1 MNGISN
7 KVSLTEGNIQNIDDE
22 NVTVAVSTD
31 VPKELDK
38 VEKDDKQSFEEFKT
52 LYKDV
57 ITMKCK
63 QDFGDCEDQK
73 LWEDAAKELFLQS
86 KNYILDGEE
95 FKSKE
100 DLQEEPEKEKK
111 TENVIVT
118 PQVIK
123 ENNENEF
130 DDIKPGDEFVNEAGS
145 KIVMLEPTETDE
157 YNFKI
162 INTNTNEEGTGK
174 FSCTFMR
181 DLLKDN
187 HYKKVK
193 SSELSESINNEPKDK
208 LNATEFVS
216 LVDNLKKLD
225 LWDGKDETFKDAVEK
240 YYSIL
245 DTQSKLKNEGTILS
259 EEQLKEEDEIEQIQQ
274 RIKEINKQL
283 AYIRRRD
290 AVSLSIGSENEKFDL
305 YSERGKLNARLKKLK
320 NKKTESKDNEGSEY
334 DYMLLSR
341 LKSDCEY
348 FLKAGNRA
356 EKHLWAG
363 NVDDQIAKMKELW
376 NSLEEKPEWLSM
388 EDIENYEKEMK
399 QDTVEESKIEEI
411 KTTSENTET
420 YDAIDYFWQDEDI
433 KTIQELIGEAAN
445 VSIDEKDKAVLNIK
459 APQTKYINGGIING
473 SDVLID
479 AITEYVHK
487 QYPEL
492 EIKVIN
498 SGTTFILQDKVT
510 WKSKKDITEESKKIQ
525 ESQVIEESMPDD
537 WYSEMFN
544 KYVPKD
550 GEADTTGGEIL
561 RLFSSISHMFFQNG
575 DKIWRGNF
583 ANNSQ
588 VLDPKADKLHDL
600 LPQEG
605 KDLMEKMASS
615 TTSSAYEKRLNKLED
630 YIYNYLKNNN
640 NLFESKL
647 QETYDISY
655 HLAEY
660 DKVLRND
667 NDTYCVKVENRTTQT
682 ETKWLLVDKAYVEKM
697 KELENNYKQ
706 EESKL
711 NESKLSDEE
720 IQILRKRMTDTV
732 KQHQKFNNE
741 EDLEKYIDEFM
752 PMWIE
757 MQQNLGTHL
766 TEESIEEKTT
776 LEEGAKE
783 DLGIEPGSDE
793 EAKLNELQDRNF
805 KEEFNVMSKKD
816 KEKYKELI
824 PVNKAGLSSKQ
835 CKELAAKYNLDADML
850 YWVANIGD
858 KVEEGLN
865 EEKTTL
871 EEDKFFNLYQS
882 FNNLY
887 GINKM
892 NPNELIEFINDLKKM
907 NRISDKD
914 FNVMN
919 DYANKWQDLIN
930 KTGYESNIVN
940 ESKEV
945 KTEDQYEAERRKG
958 RPNLDKIA
966 KEVFEYDDYYIN
978 VVDNYKDEWDFV
990 KDNVAEVAAEYN
1002 LREQAAEA
1010 VMRKIY
1016 KMAKESSEKSS
1027 E

>member
-7 KVSLTEGNIQNIDDE
+7 KVSLTEGNIQNIDNE

-193 SSELSESINNEPKDK
+193 SIELSESINNEPKDK

-216 LVDNLKKLD
+216 LVDNLKKMD

-259 EEQLKEEDEIEQIQQ
+259 EEQLKEEADSPEF
-274 RIKEINKQL
+274 KYQL
-283 AYIRRRD
+283 LD
-290 AVSLSIGSENEKFDL
+290 
-305 YSERGKLNARLKKLK
+305 
-320 NKKTESKDNEGSEY
+320 
-334 DYMLLSR
+334 R

-348 FLKAGNRA
+348 FLKAGNRN

-399 QDTVEESKIEEI
+399 QDIVEE
-411 KTTSENTET
+411 
-420 YDAIDYFWQDEDI
+420 A
-433 KTIQELIGEAAN
+433 
-445 VSIDEKDKAVLNIK
+445 
-459 APQTKYINGGIING
+459 
-473 SDVLID
+473 
-479 AITEYVHK
+479 
-487 QYPEL
+487 
-492 EIKVIN
+492 
-498 SGTTFILQDKVT
+498 
-510 WKSKKDITEESKKIQ
+510 
-525 ESQVIEESMPDD
+525 
-537 WYSEMFN
+537 
-544 KYVPKD
+544 
-550 GEADTTGGEIL
+550 
-561 RLFSSISHMFFQNG
+561 
-575 DKIWRGNF
+575 
-583 ANNSQ
+583 
-588 VLDPKADKLHDL
+588 
-600 LPQEG
+600 
-605 KDLMEKMASS
+605 
-615 TTSSAYEKRLNKLED
+615 
-630 YIYNYLKNNN
+630 
-640 NLFESKL
+640 
-647 QETYDISY
+647 YDISY
-655 HLAEY
+655 HLAQY
-660 DKVLRND
+660 DKVLRGD
-667 NDTYCVKVENRTTQT
+667 NDTYCVKVENRTAQT

-697 KELENNYKQ
+697 KELEYNYKKEVDEDNKIEENYRVHWTYIDKKDNKHSTSKGHFLTIEEAQ
-706 EESKL
+706 AFVNELKKKPISQQGPVDEPEIKTESKSL
-711 NESKLSDEE
+711 EEKRKLSQAE
-720 IQILRKRMTDTV
+720 IDQLRKNM
-732 KQHQKFNNE
+732 KQVLKDHGKFKD
-741 EDLEKYIDEFM
+741 EDALERYIDEFM

-757 MQQNLGTHL
+757 MQQNLGTSL
-766 TEESIEEKTT
+766 TKESIEEKPT
-776 LEEGAKE
+776 LEDDWDDEGH
-783 DLGIEPGSDE
+783 D
-793 EAKLNELQDRNF
+793 N
-805 KEEFNVMSKKD
+805 
-816 KEKYKELI
+816 
-824 PVNKAGLSSKQ
+824 
-835 CKELAAKYNLDADML
+835 
-850 YWVANIGD
+850 
-858 KVEEGLN
+858 LN
-865 EEKTTL
+865 EERLGNKTFTDQDEAEYYRNKELYDNSGLARHRDAMEKAKKACKAKGIEVDETRGVYESKRLKENITNNGRTKGKTTL

-892 NPNELIEFINDLKKM
+892 NPSELIEFINDLKKM

-914 FNVMN
+914 FDVMN

-945 KTEDQYEAERRKG
+945 KTEDQYEAERRRGVPPIK
-958 RPNLDKIA
+958 RIAEQEVYDNEEWYKEHINDYLDIT
-966 KEVFEYDDYYIN
+966 
-978 VVDNYKDEWDFV
+978 DFV
-990 KDNVAEVAAEYN
+990 NKNIYEIASEYN
-1002 LREQAAEA
+1002 LRDTKAEEA
-1010 VMRKIY
+1010 CKEIY
-1016 KMAKESSEKSS
+1016 KLAISLITNK
-1027 E
+1027 

>member
-7 KVSLTEGNIQNIDDE
+7 KVSLVEGNIQNIDNE
-22 NVTVAVSTD
+22 NITVAVSTD

-38 VEKDDKQSFEEFKT
+38 VEKEDKQSFEEFKA

-57 ITMKCK
+57 ISMKCK

-100 DLQEEPEKEKK
+100 DLQEEPKKEKK

-130 DDIKPGDEFVNEAGS
+130 DNIKPGDEFINDSGS

-193 SSELSESINNEPKDK
+193 SSELNESINNEPKDE
-208 LNATEFVS
+208 LNAIEFVS
-216 LVDNLKKLD
+216 LIDNLKKMD
-225 LWDGKDETFKDAVEK
+225 LWDGRDETFKDAVEK

-259 EEQLKEEDEIEQIQQ
+259 EEQLREEADSPEF
-274 RIKEINKQL
+274 KYQL
-283 AYIRRRD
+283 LD
-290 AVSLSIGSENEKFDL
+290 
-305 YSERGKLNARLKKLK
+305 
-320 NKKTESKDNEGSEY
+320 
-334 DYMLLSR
+334 R

-348 FLKAGNRA
+348 FLKAGNRS

-399 QDTVEESKIEEI
+399 SNKVEE
-411 KTTSENTET
+411 
-420 YDAIDYFWQDEDI
+420 A
-433 KTIQELIGEAAN
+433 
-445 VSIDEKDKAVLNIK
+445 
-459 APQTKYINGGIING
+459 
-473 SDVLID
+473 
-479 AITEYVHK
+479 
-487 QYPEL
+487 
-492 EIKVIN
+492 
-498 SGTTFILQDKVT
+498 
-510 WKSKKDITEESKKIQ
+510 
-525 ESQVIEESMPDD
+525 
-537 WYSEMFN
+537 
-544 KYVPKD
+544 
-550 GEADTTGGEIL
+550 
-561 RLFSSISHMFFQNG
+561 
-575 DKIWRGNF
+575 
-583 ANNSQ
+583 
-588 VLDPKADKLHDL
+588 
-600 LPQEG
+600 
-605 KDLMEKMASS
+605 
-615 TTSSAYEKRLNKLED
+615 
-630 YIYNYLKNNN
+630 
-640 NLFESKL
+640 
-647 QETYDISY
+647 YDISY
-655 HLAEY
+655 HLTEY

-667 NDTYCVKVENRTTQT
+667 NDTYCVKIENRTTQT
-682 ETKWLLVDKAYVEKM
+682 ETKWLLVDKSYVEKM
-697 KELENNYKQ
+697 KELEYNYKQ

-720 IQILRKRMTDTV
+720 IQILRKRMTDIV
-732 KQHQKFNNE
+732 KQYQKFNSE

-776 LEEGAKE
+776 LEE
-783 DLGIEPGSDE
+783 DWDDE
-793 EAKLNELQDRNF
+793 GHDN
-805 KEEFNVMSKKD
+805 
-816 KEKYKELI
+816 
-824 PVNKAGLSSKQ
+824 
-835 CKELAAKYNLDADML
+835 
-850 YWVANIGD
+850 
-858 KVEEGLN
+858 LN
-865 EEKTTL
+865 EEKLGNKTFTDEDEAEYYRNKELYDNSGLARHRDAMEKAKKACKAKGIEVDETRGVYESKRLKENITNNGKTKGKTTL

-892 NPNELIEFINDLKKM
+892 NPSELIEFINDLKKM

-914 FNVMN
+914 FDVMN

-945 KTEDQYEAERRKG
+945 KTEDQYEAERRRGVPPIK
-958 RPNLDKIA
+958 RIAEQEVYDNEEWYKEHINDYLDIT
-966 KEVFEYDDYYIN
+966 
-978 VVDNYKDEWDFV
+978 DFV
-990 KDNVAEVAAEYN
+990 NKNIYEIASEYN
-1002 LREQAAEA
+1002 LRDTKAEEA
-1010 VMRKIY
+1010 CKEIY
-1016 KMAKESSEKSS
+1016 KLAISLITNK
-1027 E
+1027 

>member
-31 VPKELDK
+31 VPKELNK

-86 KNYILDGEE
+86 KNYILEGEE

-145 KIVMLEPTETDE
+145 KIVMLEPIETDE

-193 SSELSESINNEPKDK
+193 SSELSESINNEPKDE

-216 LVDNLKKLD
+216 LIDNLKKMD

-274 RIKEINKQL
+274 RIKAINKQL

-341 LKSDCEY
+341 LKSDCDY
-348 FLKAGNRA
+348 FLGNGNRY

-363 NVDDQIAKMKELW
+363 NVDDQIAKMKELY
-376 NSLEEKPEWLSM
+376 NKLPEKPEWLTM

-399 QDTVEESKIEEI
+399 QDTVEE
-411 KTTSENTET
+411 
-420 YDAIDYFWQDEDI
+420 A
-433 KTIQELIGEAAN
+433 
-445 VSIDEKDKAVLNIK
+445 
-459 APQTKYINGGIING
+459 
-473 SDVLID
+473 
-479 AITEYVHK
+479 
-487 QYPEL
+487 
-492 EIKVIN
+492 
-498 SGTTFILQDKVT
+498 
-510 WKSKKDITEESKKIQ
+510 
-525 ESQVIEESMPDD
+525 
-537 WYSEMFN
+537 
-544 KYVPKD
+544 
-550 GEADTTGGEIL
+550 
-561 RLFSSISHMFFQNG
+561 
-575 DKIWRGNF
+575 
-583 ANNSQ
+583 
-588 VLDPKADKLHDL
+588 
-600 LPQEG
+600 
-605 KDLMEKMASS
+605 
-615 TTSSAYEKRLNKLED
+615 
-630 YIYNYLKNNN
+630 
-640 NLFESKL
+640 
-647 QETYDISY
+647 YDISY

-667 NDTYCVKVENRTTQT
+667 NDTYCVKVENRTAQT
-682 ETKWLLVDKAYVEKM
+682 ETKWLLVDKAFVEKM

-720 IQILRKRMTDTV
+720 IQILRKRMTDIV
-732 KQHQKFNNE
+732 KQYQKFNSE

-824 PVNKAGLSSKQ
+824 PVNKTGLSSKQ

-1016 KMAKESSEKSS
+1016 KMAKVEYFKNKYSKDFKAWKEANPQTSDEEIVDILKAKQYNG
-1027 E
+1027 EL

>member
-31 VPKELDK
+31 VPKELNK

-100 DLQEEPEKEKK
+100 GLQEEPEKEKK

-130 DDIKPGDEFVNEAGS
+130 DDIKPGDEFVNEVGS

-193 SSELSESINNEPKDK
+193 SSELNESTTNEPKDE

-216 LVDNLKKLD
+216 LIDNLKKMD

-274 RIKEINKQL
+274 RIKAINKQL

-334 DYMLLSR
+334 DYMLLDR
-341 LKSDCEY
+341 LRQDCEY
-348 FLKAGNRA
+348 FLGNGNRA

-363 NVDDQIAKMKELW
+363 NVNDQIAKMKELY
-376 NSLEEKPEWLSM
+376 NKLPEKPEWLTM

-399 QDTVEESKIEEI
+399 QDTVEE
-411 KTTSENTET
+411 
-420 YDAIDYFWQDEDI
+420 A
-433 KTIQELIGEAAN
+433 
-445 VSIDEKDKAVLNIK
+445 
-459 APQTKYINGGIING
+459 
-473 SDVLID
+473 
-479 AITEYVHK
+479 
-487 QYPEL
+487 
-492 EIKVIN
+492 
-498 SGTTFILQDKVT
+498 
-510 WKSKKDITEESKKIQ
+510 
-525 ESQVIEESMPDD
+525 
-537 WYSEMFN
+537 
-544 KYVPKD
+544 
-550 GEADTTGGEIL
+550 
-561 RLFSSISHMFFQNG
+561 
-575 DKIWRGNF
+575 
-583 ANNSQ
+583 
-588 VLDPKADKLHDL
+588 
-600 LPQEG
+600 
-605 KDLMEKMASS
+605 
-615 TTSSAYEKRLNKLED
+615 
-630 YIYNYLKNNN
+630 
-640 NLFESKL
+640 
-647 QETYDISY
+647 YDISY

-667 NDTYCVKVENRTTQT
+667 NDTYCVKVENRTAQT

-697 KELENNYKQ
+697 KELEYNYKQ

-720 IQILRKRMTDTV
+720 IQILRKRMTDIV
-732 KQHQKFNNE
+732 KQYQKFNSE

-776 LEEGAKE
+776 LEEGAKK

-858 KVEEGLN
+858 KVEEDLN

-892 NPNELIEFINDLKKM
+892 NPSELIEFINDLKKM

-1016 KMAKESSEKSS
+1016 KMAKVEYFKNKYSKDFKAWKEANPQTSDEEIVDILKAKQYNG
-1027 E
+1027 EL

>member
-187 HYKKVK
+187 HYKKVE

-216 LVDNLKKLD
+216 LVDNLKKMD

-259 EEQLKEEDEIEQIQQ
+259 EEQLKEEADSPEF
-274 RIKEINKQL
+274 KYQL
-283 AYIRRRD
+283 LD
-290 AVSLSIGSENEKFDL
+290 
-305 YSERGKLNARLKKLK
+305 
-320 NKKTESKDNEGSEY
+320 
-334 DYMLLSR
+334 R

-348 FLKAGNRA
+348 FLKAGNRS

-411 KTTSENTET
+411 KTTSENTKT

-525 ESQVIEESMPDD
+525 ESQASEYTLQQNIVEE
-537 WYSEMFN
+537 
-544 KYVPKD
+544 
-550 GEADTTGGEIL
+550 A
-561 RLFSSISHMFFQNG
+561 
-575 DKIWRGNF
+575 
-583 ANNSQ
+583 
-588 VLDPKADKLHDL
+588 
-600 LPQEG
+600 
-605 KDLMEKMASS
+605 
-615 TTSSAYEKRLNKLED
+615 
-630 YIYNYLKNNN
+630 
-640 NLFESKL
+640 
-647 QETYDISY
+647 YDISY

-667 NDTYCVKVENRTTQT
+667 NDTYCVKVENRTAQT

-706 EESKL
+706 EVDEDNKIEESYRVHWTYIDKKDNKHFTSKGHFLTIEEAQAFVNELKKKPISQQGPVDEPEIKTESK
-711 NESKLSDEE
+711 S
-720 IQILRKRMTDTV
+720 
-732 KQHQKFNNE
+732 
-741 EDLEKYIDEFM
+741 
-752 PMWIE
+752 
-757 MQQNLGTHL
+757 
-766 TEESIEEKTT
+766 

-783 DLGIEPGSDE
+783 DLGIEPESDE
-793 EAKLNELQDRNF
+793 EAEDTLTES
-805 KEEFNVMSKKD
+805 V
-816 KEKYKELI
+816 
-824 PVNKAGLSSKQ
+824 
-835 CKELAAKYNLDADML
+835 
-850 YWVANIGD
+850 NIGD
-858 KVEEGLN
+858 KVKILNSNELHNNKQGEVTYIDDDIITVKLDNGRSFNYDKNQVQKIEEGVK
-865 EEKTTL
+865 EKTTL

-892 NPNELIEFINDLKKM
+892 NPSELIEFINDLKKM

-940 ESKEV
+940 ESKEI
-945 KTEDQYEAERRKG
+945 KTEDQYEAERRRGVPPIK
-958 RPNLDKIA
+958 RIAEQEVYDNEEWYKEHINDYLDIT
-966 KEVFEYDDYYIN
+966 
-978 VVDNYKDEWDFV
+978 DFV
-990 KDNVAEVAAEYN
+990 NKNIYEIASEYN
-1002 LREQAAEA
+1002 LRDTKAEEA
-1010 VMRKIY
+1010 CKEIY
-1016 KMAKESSEKSS
+1016 KLAISLITNK
-1027 E
+1027 

>member
-38 VEKDDKQSFEEFKT
+38 VERDDKQSFEEFKT

-216 LVDNLKKLD
+216 LVDNLKKMD

-274 RIKEINKQL
+274 RIKAINKQL

-341 LKSDCEY
+341 LKSDCDY
-348 FLKAGNRA
+348 FLGNGNRY

-363 NVDDQIAKMKELW
+363 NVDDQIAKMKELY
-376 NSLEEKPEWLSM
+376 NKLPEKPEWLTM

-399 QDTVEESKIEEI
+399 QEKNVINESITNLDDAKSKIIKWYKDKDYDCETIMDEAKRYMTSEDWHYMKEDADDTIGDSTFEEYYSNEAINEVIEHISAYMDTDSMIDWAQTLTLRESK
-411 KTTSENTET
+411 N
-420 YDAIDYFWQDEDI
+420 
-433 KTIQELIGEAAN
+433 L
-445 VSIDEKDKAVLNIK
+445 
-459 APQTKYINGGIING
+459 TKR
-473 SDVLID
+473 
-479 AITEYVHK
+479 TRHK
-487 QYPEL
+487 RVARY
-492 EIKVIN
+492 
-498 SGTTFILQDKVT
+498 
-510 WKSKKDITEESKKIQ
+510 KS
-525 ESQVIEESMPDD
+525 
-537 WYSEMFN
+537 
-544 KYVPKD
+544 
-550 GEADTTGGEIL
+550 
-561 RLFSSISHMFFQNG
+561 
-575 DKIWRGNF
+575 
-583 ANNSQ
+583 
-588 VLDPKADKLHDL
+588 
-600 LPQEG
+600 
-605 KDLMEKMASS
+605 
-615 TTSSAYEKRLNKLED
+615 
-630 YIYNYLKNNN
+630 
-640 NLFESKL
+640 
-647 QETYDISY
+647 
-655 HLAEY
+655 
-660 DKVLRND
+660 
-667 NDTYCVKVENRTTQT
+667 
-682 ETKWLLVDKAYVEKM
+682 
-697 KELENNYKQ
+697 
-706 EESKL
+706 
-711 NESKLSDEE
+711 
-720 IQILRKRMTDTV
+720 
-732 KQHQKFNNE
+732 
-741 EDLEKYIDEFM
+741 
-752 PMWIE
+752 
-757 MQQNLGTHL
+757 
-766 TEESIEEKTT
+766 

-783 DLGIEPGSDE
+783 DLGIELGSDE

-805 KEEFNVMSKKD
+805 KEEFNAMSKKD

-824 PVNKAGLSSKQ
+824 PVNKTRLSSKQ

-858 KVEEGLN
+858 KVEEGLS

-882 FNNLY
+882 FNDLY

-930 KTGYESNIVN
+930 KTGYESAITN
-940 ESKEV
+940 ESKEI
-945 KTEDQYEAERRKG
+945 KTEDQYEAERRRG

-978 VVDNYKDEWDFV
+978 IVDNYKDEWDFV

-1016 KMAKESSEKSS
+1016 KMAKEAIKK
-1027 E
+1027 

>member
-100 DLQEEPEKEKK
+100 DLQKEPEKEKK

-187 HYKKVK
+187 HYKKVESKLMEKLNSNELITFSKKFLEAK
-193 SSELSESINNEPKDK
+193 SEEDLEKLCNEIQFYSEPTYKRVKEIIDSEGSVQYKAQQISDILYQINDPKGLVESNDNDITYIFEQYDWKFDITTKDQLGSDYSYHTLVKTVDEAEKFNYHSDYWGDADTYQEEVVDVVRSFEPYIDEEVTITYDDGEKEKFKVIGVLIDKQYNSISHLKILVEPLGELKTEDRK
-208 LNATEFVS
+208 SIKQLNATDFVS
-216 LVDNLKKLD
+216 LIDNIKKMD

-274 RIKEINKQL
+274 RIKAINKQL

-341 LKSDCEY
+341 LKSDCDY
-348 FLKAGNRA
+348 FLGNGNRY

-363 NVDDQIAKMKELW
+363 NVDDQIAKMKELY
-376 NSLEEKPEWLSM
+376 NKLPEKPEWLTM

-399 QDTVEESKIEEI
+399 QEKSVINESITNLDDAKSKIIKWYKDKDYDCETIMHEAKRYMTSEDWHYMKEDADDTIGDSTFEEYYSNEAINEVIEHISAYMDTDSVIDWAQTLTLRESK
-411 KTTSENTET
+411 N
-420 YDAIDYFWQDEDI
+420 
-433 KTIQELIGEAAN
+433 L
-445 VSIDEKDKAVLNIK
+445 
-459 APQTKYINGGIING
+459 TKR
-473 SDVLID
+473 
-479 AITEYVHK
+479 TRHK
-487 QYPEL
+487 RVARY
-492 EIKVIN
+492 
-498 SGTTFILQDKVT
+498 
-510 WKSKKDITEESKKIQ
+510 KS
-525 ESQVIEESMPDD
+525 
-537 WYSEMFN
+537 
-544 KYVPKD
+544 
-550 GEADTTGGEIL
+550 
-561 RLFSSISHMFFQNG
+561 
-575 DKIWRGNF
+575 
-583 ANNSQ
+583 
-588 VLDPKADKLHDL
+588 
-600 LPQEG
+600 
-605 KDLMEKMASS
+605 
-615 TTSSAYEKRLNKLED
+615 
-630 YIYNYLKNNN
+630 
-640 NLFESKL
+640 
-647 QETYDISY
+647 
-655 HLAEY
+655 
-660 DKVLRND
+660 
-667 NDTYCVKVENRTTQT
+667 
-682 ETKWLLVDKAYVEKM
+682 
-697 KELENNYKQ
+697 
-706 EESKL
+706 
-711 NESKLSDEE
+711 
-720 IQILRKRMTDTV
+720 
-732 KQHQKFNNE
+732 
-741 EDLEKYIDEFM
+741 
-752 PMWIE
+752 
-757 MQQNLGTHL
+757 
-766 TEESIEEKTT
+766 

-805 KEEFNVMSKKD
+805 KEEFNAMSKKY

-858 KVEEGLN
+858 RVKESLS

-871 EEDKFFNLYQS
+871 EEDKFFNLYQA

-892 NPNELIEFINDLKKM
+892 NPSELIEFINDLKKM

-930 KTGYESNIVN
+930 KTGYESSITN
-940 ESKEV
+940 ESKEI

-966 KEVFEYDDYYIN
+966 KEVFEYDDYYVNI
-978 VVDNYKDEWDFV
+978 VDNYKDEWDFV

-1016 KMAKESSEKSS
+1016 KMAKEAIKK
-1027 E
+1027 

>member
-130 DDIKPGDEFVNEAGS
+130 NDIKPGDEFVNEAGS

-216 LVDNLKKLD
+216 LVDNLKKMD

-259 EEQLKEEDEIEQIQQ
+259 EEQLKEEADSPEF
-274 RIKEINKQL
+274 KYQL
-283 AYIRRRD
+283 LD
-290 AVSLSIGSENEKFDL
+290 
-305 YSERGKLNARLKKLK
+305 
-320 NKKTESKDNEGSEY
+320 
-334 DYMLLSR
+334 R

-348 FLKAGNRA
+348 FLKAGNRS

-411 KTTSENTET
+411 KTTSENTKT

-525 ESQVIEESMPDD
+525 ESQASEYTLQQNIVEE
-537 WYSEMFN
+537 
-544 KYVPKD
+544 
-550 GEADTTGGEIL
+550 A
-561 RLFSSISHMFFQNG
+561 
-575 DKIWRGNF
+575 
-583 ANNSQ
+583 
-588 VLDPKADKLHDL
+588 
-600 LPQEG
+600 
-605 KDLMEKMASS
+605 
-615 TTSSAYEKRLNKLED
+615 
-630 YIYNYLKNNN
+630 
-640 NLFESKL
+640 
-647 QETYDISY
+647 YDISY

-667 NDTYCVKVENRTTQT
+667 NDTYCVKVENRTAQT

-706 EESKL
+706 EVDEDNKIEESYRVHWTYIDKKDNKHFTSKGHFLTIEEAQAFVNELKKKPISQQGPVDEPEIKTESK
-711 NESKLSDEE
+711 S
-720 IQILRKRMTDTV
+720 
-732 KQHQKFNNE
+732 
-741 EDLEKYIDEFM
+741 
-752 PMWIE
+752 
-757 MQQNLGTHL
+757 
-766 TEESIEEKTT
+766 

-783 DLGIEPGSDE
+783 DLGIEPESDE
-793 EAKLNELQDRNF
+793 EAEDTLTES
-805 KEEFNVMSKKD
+805 V
-816 KEKYKELI
+816 
-824 PVNKAGLSSKQ
+824 
-835 CKELAAKYNLDADML
+835 
-850 YWVANIGD
+850 NIGD
-858 KVEEGLN
+858 KVKILNSNELHNNKQGEVTYIDDDIITVKLDNGRSFNYDKNQVQKIEEGVK
-865 EEKTTL
+865 EKTTL

-892 NPNELIEFINDLKKM
+892 NPSELIEFINDLKKM

-945 KTEDQYEAERRKG
+945 KTEDQYEAERRRGVPPIK
-958 RPNLDKIA
+958 RIAEQEVYDNEEWYKEHINDYLDIT
-966 KEVFEYDDYYIN
+966 
-978 VVDNYKDEWDFV
+978 DFV
-990 KDNVAEVAAEYN
+990 NKNIYEIASEYN
-1002 LREQAAEA
+1002 LRDTKAEEA
-1010 VMRKIY
+1010 CKEIY
-1016 KMAKESSEKSS
+1016 KLAISLITNK
-1027 E
+1027 

>member
-31 VPKELDK
+31 VPKELNK

-111 TENVIVT
+111 IENVIVT

-216 LVDNLKKLD
+216 LVDNLKKMD

-274 RIKEINKQL
+274 RIKAINKQL

-341 LKSDCEY
+341 LKSDCDY
-348 FLKAGNRA
+348 FLGNGNRY

-363 NVDDQIAKMKELW
+363 NVDDQIAKMKELY
-376 NSLEEKPEWLSM
+376 NKLPEKPEWLTM

-399 QDTVEESKIEEI
+399 QEKNVINESITNLDDAKSKIIKWYKDKDYDCETIMDEAKRYMTSEDWHYMKEDADDTIGDSTFEEYYSNEAINEVIEHISAYMDTDSMIDWAQTLTLRESK
-411 KTTSENTET
+411 N
-420 YDAIDYFWQDEDI
+420 
-433 KTIQELIGEAAN
+433 L
-445 VSIDEKDKAVLNIK
+445 
-459 APQTKYINGGIING
+459 TKR
-473 SDVLID
+473 
-479 AITEYVHK
+479 TRHK
-487 QYPEL
+487 RVARY
-492 EIKVIN
+492 
-498 SGTTFILQDKVT
+498 
-510 WKSKKDITEESKKIQ
+510 KS
-525 ESQVIEESMPDD
+525 
-537 WYSEMFN
+537 
-544 KYVPKD
+544 
-550 GEADTTGGEIL
+550 
-561 RLFSSISHMFFQNG
+561 
-575 DKIWRGNF
+575 
-583 ANNSQ
+583 
-588 VLDPKADKLHDL
+588 
-600 LPQEG
+600 
-605 KDLMEKMASS
+605 
-615 TTSSAYEKRLNKLED
+615 
-630 YIYNYLKNNN
+630 
-640 NLFESKL
+640 
-647 QETYDISY
+647 
-655 HLAEY
+655 
-660 DKVLRND
+660 
-667 NDTYCVKVENRTTQT
+667 
-682 ETKWLLVDKAYVEKM
+682 
-697 KELENNYKQ
+697 
-706 EESKL
+706 
-711 NESKLSDEE
+711 
-720 IQILRKRMTDTV
+720 
-732 KQHQKFNNE
+732 
-741 EDLEKYIDEFM
+741 
-752 PMWIE
+752 
-757 MQQNLGTHL
+757 
-766 TEESIEEKTT
+766 

-805 KEEFNVMSKKD
+805 KEEFNAMSKKD

-824 PVNKAGLSSKQ
+824 PVNKTRLSSKQ

-858 KVEEGLN
+858 KVEEGLS

-882 FNNLY
+882 FNDLY

-930 KTGYESNIVN
+930 KTGYESAITN
-940 ESKEV
+940 ESKEI
-945 KTEDQYEAERRKG
+945 KTEDQYEAERRRG

-978 VVDNYKDEWDFV
+978 IVDNYKDEWDFV

-1016 KMAKESSEKSS
+1016 KMAKEAIKK
-1027 E
+1027 

>member
-38 VEKDDKQSFEEFKT
+38 VEKDDKQSYEEFKI

-100 DLQEEPEKEKK
+100 DLQEEPKKEKK

-130 DDIKPGDEFVNEAGS
+130 DNIKPGDEFINDSGS

-162 INTNTNEEGTGK
+162 INANTNEEGTGK

-187 HYKKVK
+187 HYKKVE
-193 SSELSESINNEPKDK
+193 SSELDESINNEPKNE

-216 LVDNLKKLD
+216 LIDNLKKMD

-259 EEQLKEEDEIEQIQQ
+259 EEQLKEEADSPEF
-274 RIKEINKQL
+274 KYQL
-283 AYIRRRD
+283 LD
-290 AVSLSIGSENEKFDL
+290 
-305 YSERGKLNARLKKLK
+305 
-320 NKKTESKDNEGSEY
+320 
-334 DYMLLSR
+334 R

-348 FLKAGNRA
+348 FLKAGNRN

-411 KTTSENTET
+411 KTTSENTKT

-525 ESQVIEESMPDD
+525 ESQASEYTLQQNIVEE
-537 WYSEMFN
+537 
-544 KYVPKD
+544 
-550 GEADTTGGEIL
+550 A
-561 RLFSSISHMFFQNG
+561 
-575 DKIWRGNF
+575 
-583 ANNSQ
+583 
-588 VLDPKADKLHDL
+588 
-600 LPQEG
+600 
-605 KDLMEKMASS
+605 
-615 TTSSAYEKRLNKLED
+615 
-630 YIYNYLKNNN
+630 
-640 NLFESKL
+640 
-647 QETYDISY
+647 YDISY

-667 NDTYCVKVENRTTQT
+667 NDTYCVKVENRTAQT
-682 ETKWLLVDKAYVEKM
+682 ETKWLVVDKAYIEKM

-706 EESKL
+706 EVDEDNKIEESYRVHWTYIDKKDNKHFTSKGHFLTIEEAQAFVNELKKKSISQQGPVDEPEIKTESK
-711 NESKLSDEE
+711 S
-720 IQILRKRMTDTV
+720 
-732 KQHQKFNNE
+732 
-741 EDLEKYIDEFM
+741 
-752 PMWIE
+752 
-757 MQQNLGTHL
+757 
-766 TEESIEEKTT
+766 

-783 DLGIEPGSDE
+783 DLGIEPESDE
-793 EAKLNELQDRNF
+793 EAEDTLTES
-805 KEEFNVMSKKD
+805 V
-816 KEKYKELI
+816 
-824 PVNKAGLSSKQ
+824 
-835 CKELAAKYNLDADML
+835 
-850 YWVANIGD
+850 NIGD
-858 KVEEGLN
+858 KVKILN
-865 EEKTTL
+865 SNELHNNKQGEVTYIDDDIITVKL
-871 EEDKFFNLYQS
+871 DNGRS
-882 FNNLY
+882 FNY
-887 GINKM
+887 
-892 NPNELIEFINDLKKM
+892 
-907 NRISDKD
+907 DK
-914 FNVMN
+914 NQVQKN
-919 DYANKWQDLIN
+919 
-930 KTGYESNIVN
+930 
-940 ESKEV
+940 
-945 KTEDQYEAERRKG
+945 
-958 RPNLDKIA
+958 
-966 KEVFEYDDYYIN
+966 
-978 VVDNYKDEWDFV
+978 
-990 KDNVAEVAAEYN
+990 
-1002 LREQAAEA
+1002 
-1010 VMRKIY
+1010 
-1016 KMAKESSEKSS
+1016 
-1027 E
+1027 

>member
-38 VEKDDKQSFEEFKT
+38 VEKDDKQSYEEFKI

-100 DLQEEPEKEKK
+100 DLQEEPKKEKK

-130 DDIKPGDEFVNEAGS
+130 DNIKPGDEFINDSGS

-187 HYKKVK
+187 HYKKVE
-193 SSELSESINNEPKDK
+193 SSELDESINNEPKNE

-216 LVDNLKKLD
+216 LIDNLKKMD

-259 EEQLKEEDEIEQIQQ
+259 EEQLKEEADSPEF
-274 RIKEINKQL
+274 KYQL
-283 AYIRRRD
+283 LD
-290 AVSLSIGSENEKFDL
+290 
-305 YSERGKLNARLKKLK
+305 
-320 NKKTESKDNEGSEY
+320 
-334 DYMLLSR
+334 R

-348 FLKAGNRA
+348 FLKAGNRN

-411 KTTSENTET
+411 KTTSENTEN
-420 YDAIDYFWQDEDI
+420 YDAIDYFWQDEDV

-445 VSIDEKDKAVLNIK
+445 VSIDETDKAVLNIK

-479 AITEYVHK
+479 AITEYIHK
-487 QYPEL
+487 QYPEA

-498 SGTTFILQDKVT
+498 NGTTFILQDKVT
-510 WKSKKDITEESKKIQ
+510 WKSKKIQ
-525 ESQVIEESMPDD
+525 ESQVSEYTLQQNIVEE
-537 WYSEMFN
+537 
-544 KYVPKD
+544 
-550 GEADTTGGEIL
+550 A
-561 RLFSSISHMFFQNG
+561 
-575 DKIWRGNF
+575 
-583 ANNSQ
+583 
-588 VLDPKADKLHDL
+588 
-600 LPQEG
+600 
-605 KDLMEKMASS
+605 
-615 TTSSAYEKRLNKLED
+615 
-630 YIYNYLKNNN
+630 
-640 NLFESKL
+640 
-647 QETYDISY
+647 YDISY

-660 DKVLRND
+660 DKVLKGD
-667 NDTYCVKVENRTTQT
+667 NDTYCVKVENRTAQT

-697 KELENNYKQ
+697 KELEYNYKKEVDEDNKI
-706 EESKL
+706 EESYRVHWTYIDKKDNKHSASKGHFL
-711 NESKLSDEE
+711 TIEEAQAFVNELKKKPISQQGPVDEPEIKTESKS
-720 IQILRKRMTDTV
+720 
-732 KQHQKFNNE
+732 
-741 EDLEKYIDEFM
+741 
-752 PMWIE
+752 
-757 MQQNLGTHL
+757 
-766 TEESIEEKTT
+766 

-793 EAKLNELQDRNF
+793 EAEGTLTES
-805 KEEFNVMSKKD
+805 V
-816 KEKYKELI
+816 
-824 PVNKAGLSSKQ
+824 
-835 CKELAAKYNLDADML
+835 
-850 YWVANIGD
+850 NIGD
-858 KVEEGLN
+858 KVKILNSNELHNNKQGEVTYIDDDIITVKLDNGRSFNYDKNQVQKIEEGVK
-865 EEKTTL
+865 EKTTL

-892 NPNELIEFINDLKKM
+892 NPSELIEFINDLKKM

-930 KTGYESNIVN
+930 KTGYESNIVD

-966 KEVFEYDDYYIN
+966 QEVFEYDDYYIN

-1016 KMAKESSEKSS
+1016 KMAKENSEKS
-1027 E
+1027 

>member
-31 VPKELDK
+31 VPKELNK

-100 DLQEEPEKEKK
+100 DLQKEPEKEKK

-216 LVDNLKKLD
+216 LVDNLKKMD

-259 EEQLKEEDEIEQIQQ
+259 EEQLKEEADSPEF
-274 RIKEINKQL
+274 KYQL
-283 AYIRRRD
+283 LD
-290 AVSLSIGSENEKFDL
+290 
-305 YSERGKLNARLKKLK
+305 
-320 NKKTESKDNEGSEY
+320 
-334 DYMLLSR
+334 R

-348 FLKAGNRA
+348 FLKAGNRN

-399 QDTVEESKIEEI
+399 QDIVEE
-411 KTTSENTET
+411 
-420 YDAIDYFWQDEDI
+420 A
-433 KTIQELIGEAAN
+433 
-445 VSIDEKDKAVLNIK
+445 
-459 APQTKYINGGIING
+459 
-473 SDVLID
+473 
-479 AITEYVHK
+479 
-487 QYPEL
+487 
-492 EIKVIN
+492 
-498 SGTTFILQDKVT
+498 
-510 WKSKKDITEESKKIQ
+510 
-525 ESQVIEESMPDD
+525 
-537 WYSEMFN
+537 
-544 KYVPKD
+544 
-550 GEADTTGGEIL
+550 
-561 RLFSSISHMFFQNG
+561 
-575 DKIWRGNF
+575 
-583 ANNSQ
+583 
-588 VLDPKADKLHDL
+588 
-600 LPQEG
+600 
-605 KDLMEKMASS
+605 
-615 TTSSAYEKRLNKLED
+615 
-630 YIYNYLKNNN
+630 
-640 NLFESKL
+640 
-647 QETYDISY
+647 YDISY
-655 HLAEY
+655 HLAQY
-660 DKVLRND
+660 DKVLRGD
-667 NDTYCVKVENRTTQT
+667 NDTYCVKVENRTAQT

-697 KELENNYKQ
+697 KELEYNYKKEVDEDNKIEENYRVHWTYIDKKDNKHSTSKGHFLTIEEAQ
-706 EESKL
+706 AFANELKKKPISQQGPVDEPEIKTESKSL
-711 NESKLSDEE
+711 EEKRKLSQAE
-720 IQILRKRMTDTV
+720 IDQLRKNM
-732 KQHQKFNNE
+732 KQVLKDHGKFKD
-741 EDLEKYIDEFM
+741 EDALERYIDEFM

-757 MQQNLGTHL
+757 MQQNLGTSL
-766 TEESIEEKTT
+766 TKESIEEKPT
-776 LEEGAKE
+776 LEDDWDDEGH
-783 DLGIEPGSDE
+783 D
-793 EAKLNELQDRNF
+793 N
-805 KEEFNVMSKKD
+805 
-816 KEKYKELI
+816 
-824 PVNKAGLSSKQ
+824 
-835 CKELAAKYNLDADML
+835 
-850 YWVANIGD
+850 
-858 KVEEGLN
+858 LN
-865 EEKTTL
+865 EERLGNKTFTDQDEAEYYRNKELYDNSGLARHRDAMEKAKKACKAKGIEVDETRGVYESKRLKENITNNGRTKGKTTL

-892 NPNELIEFINDLKKM
+892 NPSELIEFINDLKKM

-914 FNVMN
+914 FDVMN

-1016 KMAKESSEKSS
+1016 KMAKVEYFKNKYSKDFKAWKEANPQTSDEEIVDILKAKQYNG
-1027 E
+1027 EL

>member
-22 NVTVAVSTD
+22 NVTVAVSTN

-38 VEKDDKQSFEEFKT
+38 VEKDDKQSYEEFKI

-100 DLQEEPEKEKK
+100 DLQKEPEKEKK

-145 KIVMLEPTETDE
+145 KIVMLEPIETDE

-174 FSCTFMR
+174 FSCTFMK

-193 SSELSESINNEPKDK
+193 SSELNESVNNESKNE
-208 LNATEFVS
+208 LSATGFVS
-216 LVDNLKKLD
+216 LIDNLKKMD

-259 EEQLKEEDEIEQIQQ
+259 EEQLREEADSPEF
-274 RIKEINKQL
+274 KYQL
-283 AYIRRRD
+283 LD
-290 AVSLSIGSENEKFDL
+290 
-305 YSERGKLNARLKKLK
+305 
-320 NKKTESKDNEGSEY
+320 
-334 DYMLLSR
+334 R

-348 FLKAGNRA
+348 FLKAGNRN
-356 EKHLWAG
+356 EKHLWTG

-388 EDIENYEKEMK
+388 EDIENYEKEMN
-399 QDTVEESKIEEI
+399 S
-411 KTTSENTET
+411 
-420 YDAIDYFWQDEDI
+420 
-433 KTIQELIGEAAN
+433 
-445 VSIDEKDKAVLNIK
+445 DK
-459 APQTKYINGGIING
+459 
-473 SDVLID
+473 
-479 AITEYVHK
+479 
-487 QYPEL
+487 
-492 EIKVIN
+492 
-498 SGTTFILQDKVT
+498 
-510 WKSKKDITEESKKIQ
+510 
-525 ESQVIEESMPDD
+525 IEESMPDD

-544 KYVPKD
+544 KYVPKN

-583 ANNSQ
+583 ANNNQ

-667 NDTYCVKVENRTTQT
+667 NDTYCVKVENRTAQT

-720 IQILRKRMTDTV
+720 IQILRKRMTDIV
-732 KQHQKFNNE
+732 KQYQKFNSE

-945 KTEDQYEAERRKG
+945 KTEDQYEAERRRGVPSIK
-958 RPNLDKIA
+958 RIAEQEVYDNEEWYKEHINDYLDIT
-966 KEVFEYDDYYIN
+966 
-978 VVDNYKDEWDFV
+978 DFV
-990 KDNVAEVAAEYN
+990 NKNIYEIASEYN
-1002 LREQAAEA
+1002 LRDTKAEEA
-1010 VMRKIY
+1010 CKEIY
-1016 KMAKESSEKSS
+1016 KLAISLITNK
-1027 E
+1027 

>member
-38 VEKDDKQSFEEFKT
+38 VEKDDKQSYEEFKI

-100 DLQEEPEKEKK
+100 NLQEEPEKEKK
-111 TENVIVT
+111 TENVMVT

-130 DDIKPGDEFVNEAGS
+130 DNIKPGDEFINDSGS

-187 HYKKVK
+187 HYKKVE
-193 SSELSESINNEPKDK
+193 SSELDESINNEPKNE

-216 LVDNLKKLD
+216 LIDNLKKMD

-259 EEQLKEEDEIEQIQQ
+259 EEQLKEEADSPEF
-274 RIKEINKQL
+274 KYQL
-283 AYIRRRD
+283 LD
-290 AVSLSIGSENEKFDL
+290 
-305 YSERGKLNARLKKLK
+305 
-320 NKKTESKDNEGSEY
+320 
-334 DYMLLSR
+334 R

-348 FLKAGNRA
+348 FLKAGNRN

-411 KTTSENTET
+411 KTTSENTEN
-420 YDAIDYFWQDEDI
+420 YDAIDYFWQDEDV

-473 SDVLID
+473 SDILID

-487 QYPEL
+487 QYPEV

-510 WKSKKDITEESKKIQ
+510 WKSKKDITEESK
-525 ESQVIEESMPDD
+525 
-537 WYSEMFN
+537 
-544 KYVPKD
+544 
-550 GEADTTGGEIL
+550 
-561 RLFSSISHMFFQNG
+561 
-575 DKIWRGNF
+575 
-583 ANNSQ
+583 
-588 VLDPKADKLHDL
+588 
-600 LPQEG
+600 
-605 KDLMEKMASS
+605 
-615 TTSSAYEKRLNKLED
+615 
-630 YIYNYLKNNN
+630 
-640 NLFESKL
+640 
-647 QETYDISY
+647 
-655 HLAEY
+655 
-660 DKVLRND
+660 
-667 NDTYCVKVENRTTQT
+667 
-682 ETKWLLVDKAYVEKM
+682 M

-706 EESKL
+706 QVDEDNKIEESYRVHWTYIDKKDNKHSASKGHFL
-711 NESKLSDEE
+711 TIEEAQAFVNELKKKPISQQGPVDEPEIKTESKS
-720 IQILRKRMTDTV
+720 
-732 KQHQKFNNE
+732 
-741 EDLEKYIDEFM
+741 
-752 PMWIE
+752 
-757 MQQNLGTHL
+757 
-766 TEESIEEKTT
+766 

-805 KEEFNVMSKKD
+805 KEEFNVMSEKD

-850 YWVANIGD
+850 YWVANIGEFNLNESKAKYNMYYEEVEDTLTESVNIGD
-858 KVEEGLN
+858 KVRILNSNELHNNKQGEVTYIDDDIITVKLDNGRSFNYDKNQVQKIEEGVK
-865 EEKTTL
+865 EKTTL

-892 NPNELIEFINDLKKM
+892 NPSELIEFINDLKKM

-930 KTGYESNIVN
+930 KTGYESNIVD

-1016 KMAKESSEKSS
+1016 KMAKVEYFKNEYSKDFKAWKEANPQKSD
-1027 E
+1027 EEIVDILKAKQYNGEL

>member
-187 HYKKVK
+187 HYKKIK

-216 LVDNLKKLD
+216 LVDNLKKMD

-341 LKSDCEY
+341 LKSDCDY
-348 FLKAGNRA
+348 FLGNGNRY

-363 NVDDQIAKMKELW
+363 NVDDQIAKMKELY
-376 NSLEEKPEWLSM
+376 NKLPEKPEWLTM

-399 QDTVEESKIEEI
+399 QDVKTESSTNDTEFYKNTYSKTFNTWKKYNPQLSDEAIVKTIKALQYNGDLHETPNENKDVKTEIKDKVVEEA
-411 KTTSENTET
+411 
-420 YDAIDYFWQDEDI
+420 Y
-433 KTIQELIGEAAN
+433 
-445 VSIDEKDKAVLNIK
+445 
-459 APQTKYINGGIING
+459 
-473 SDVLID
+473 
-479 AITEYVHK
+479 
-487 QYPEL
+487 
-492 EIKVIN
+492 
-498 SGTTFILQDKVT
+498 
-510 WKSKKDITEESKKIQ
+510 DIT
-525 ESQVIEESMPDD
+525 
-537 WYSEMFN
+537 
-544 KYVPKD
+544 
-550 GEADTTGGEIL
+550 
-561 RLFSSISHMFFQNG
+561 
-575 DKIWRGNF
+575 
-583 ANNSQ
+583 
-588 VLDPKADKLHDL
+588 
-600 LPQEG
+600 
-605 KDLMEKMASS
+605 
-615 TTSSAYEKRLNKLED
+615 
-630 YIYNYLKNNN
+630 
-640 NLFESKL
+640 
-647 QETYDISY
+647 Y

-667 NDTYCVKVENRTTQT
+667 NDTYCVKIENRTAQT
-682 ETKWLLVDKAYVEKM
+682 ETKWLLVDKAYIEKM

-720 IQILRKRMTDTV
+720 IQILRKRMTDIV
-732 KQHQKFNNE
+732 RQHEKFNSE
-741 EDLEKYIDEFM
+741 EELEKCIDEFM

-757 MQQNLGTHL
+757 MQQNLGTSL
-766 TEESIEEKTT
+766 TKESVEEKTT
-776 LEEGAKE
+776 LEEEAKE

-805 KEEFNVMSKKD
+805 KEEFNAMSKKD

-824 PVNKAGLSSKQ
+824 PVNKTRLSSKQ

-858 KVEEGLN
+858 KVEEGLS

-882 FNNLY
+882 FNDLY

-930 KTGYESNIVN
+930 KTGYESAITN
-940 ESKEV
+940 ESKEI
-945 KTEDQYEAERRKG
+945 KTEDQYEAERRRG

-978 VVDNYKDEWDFV
+978 IVDNYKDEWDFV

-1016 KMAKESSEKSS
+1016 KMAKEAIKK
-1027 E
+1027 

>member
-38 VEKDDKQSFEEFKT
+38 VEKDDKQSYEEFKI

-100 DLQEEPEKEKK
+100 NLQEEPEKEKK
-111 TENVIVT
+111 TENVMVT

-130 DDIKPGDEFVNEAGS
+130 DNIKPGDEFINDSGS

-187 HYKKVK
+187 HYKKVE
-193 SSELSESINNEPKDK
+193 SSELDESINNEPKNE

-216 LVDNLKKLD
+216 LIDNLKKMD

-259 EEQLKEEDEIEQIQQ
+259 EEQLKEEADSPEF
-274 RIKEINKQL
+274 KYQL
-283 AYIRRRD
+283 LD
-290 AVSLSIGSENEKFDL
+290 
-305 YSERGKLNARLKKLK
+305 
-320 NKKTESKDNEGSEY
+320 
-334 DYMLLSR
+334 R

-348 FLKAGNRA
+348 FLKAGNRN

-399 QDTVEESKIEEI
+399 QDTIEESKIEEI
-411 KTTSENTET
+411 KTTSDNTEN
-420 YDAIDYFWQDEDI
+420 YDAIDYSWQDEDI

-487 QYPEL
+487 QYPEV

-544 KYVPKD
+544 KYVPKN
-550 GEADTTGGEIL
+550 GEADTII
-561 RLFSSISHMFFQNG
+561 F
-575 DKIWRGNF
+575 
-583 ANNSQ
+583 
-588 VLDPKADKLHDL
+588 
-600 LPQEG
+600 
-605 KDLMEKMASS
+605 
-615 TTSSAYEKRLNKLED
+615 
-630 YIYNYLKNNN
+630 
-640 NLFESKL
+640 
-647 QETYDISY
+647 
-655 HLAEY
+655 
-660 DKVLRND
+660 
-667 NDTYCVKVENRTTQT
+667 
-682 ETKWLLVDKAYVEKM
+682 
-697 KELENNYKQ
+697 
-706 EESKL
+706 
-711 NESKLSDEE
+711 
-720 IQILRKRMTDTV
+720 
-732 KQHQKFNNE
+732 
-741 EDLEKYIDEFM
+741 KY
-752 PMWIE
+752 
-757 MQQNLGTHL
+757 
-766 TEESIEEKTT
+766 
-776 LEEGAKE
+776 
-783 DLGIEPGSDE
+783 
-793 EAKLNELQDRNF
+793 
-805 KEEFNVMSKKD
+805 
-816 KEKYKELI
+816 
-824 PVNKAGLSSKQ
+824 
-835 CKELAAKYNLDADML
+835 
-850 YWVANIGD
+850 
-858 KVEEGLN
+858 
-865 EEKTTL
+865 
-871 EEDKFFNLYQS
+871 
-882 FNNLY
+882 
-887 GINKM
+887 
-892 NPNELIEFINDLKKM
+892 
-907 NRISDKD
+907 
-914 FNVMN
+914 
-919 DYANKWQDLIN
+919 
-930 KTGYESNIVN
+930 
-940 ESKEV
+940 
-945 KTEDQYEAERRKG
+945 
-958 RPNLDKIA
+958 
-966 KEVFEYDDYYIN
+966 
-978 VVDNYKDEWDFV
+978 
-990 KDNVAEVAAEYN
+990 
-1002 LREQAAEA
+1002 
-1010 VMRKIY
+1010 
-1016 KMAKESSEKSS
+1016 
-1027 E
+1027 

>member
-38 VEKDDKQSFEEFKT
+38 VEKDDKQSYEEFKI

-100 DLQEEPEKEKK
+100 NLQEEPEKEKK
-111 TENVIVT
+111 TENVMVT

-130 DDIKPGDEFVNEAGS
+130 DNIKPGDEFINDSGS

-187 HYKKVK
+187 HYKKVE
-193 SSELSESINNEPKDK
+193 SSELDESINNEPKNE

-216 LVDNLKKLD
+216 LIDNLKKMD

-259 EEQLKEEDEIEQIQQ
+259 EEQLKEEADSPEF
-274 RIKEINKQL
+274 KYQL
-283 AYIRRRD
+283 LD
-290 AVSLSIGSENEKFDL
+290 
-305 YSERGKLNARLKKLK
+305 
-320 NKKTESKDNEGSEY
+320 
-334 DYMLLSR
+334 R

-348 FLKAGNRA
+348 FLKAGNRN

-399 QDTVEESKIEEI
+399 QDTIEESKIEEI
-411 KTTSENTET
+411 KTTSDNTEN
-420 YDAIDYFWQDEDI
+420 YDAIDYSWQDEDI

-487 QYPEL
+487 QYPEV

-544 KYVPKD
+544 KYVPKN

-667 NDTYCVKVENRTTQT
+667 NDTYCVKIENRTTQT

-706 EESKL
+706 EVDEDNKIEESYRVHWTYIDKKDNKHFTSKGHFLTIEEAQAFVNELKKKPISQQGPVDEPEIKTESK
-711 NESKLSDEE
+711 S
-720 IQILRKRMTDTV
+720 
-732 KQHQKFNNE
+732 
-741 EDLEKYIDEFM
+741 
-752 PMWIE
+752 
-757 MQQNLGTHL
+757 
-766 TEESIEEKTT
+766 

-793 EAKLNELQDRNF
+793 EAEGTLTES
-805 KEEFNVMSKKD
+805 V
-816 KEKYKELI
+816 
-824 PVNKAGLSSKQ
+824 
-835 CKELAAKYNLDADML
+835 
-850 YWVANIGD
+850 NIGD
-858 KVEEGLN
+858 KVKILNSNELHNNKQGEVTYIDDDIITVKLDNGRSFNYDKNQVQKIEEGVEEGV

-892 NPNELIEFINDLKKM
+892 NPSELIEFINDLKKM

-930 KTGYESNIVN
+930 KTGYESNIVD

-945 KTEDQYEAERRKG
+945 KTEDQYEAERRKE

-966 KEVFEYDDYYIN
+966 QEVFEYDDYYIN

-1016 KMAKESSEKSS
+1016 KMAKENSEKS
-1027 E
+1027 

>member
-216 LVDNLKKLD
+216 LVDNLKKMD

-259 EEQLKEEDEIEQIQQ
+259 EEQLKEEADSPEF
-274 RIKEINKQL
+274 KYQL
-283 AYIRRRD
+283 LD
-290 AVSLSIGSENEKFDL
+290 
-305 YSERGKLNARLKKLK
+305 
-320 NKKTESKDNEGSEY
+320 
-334 DYMLLSR
+334 R

-348 FLKAGNRA
+348 FLKAGNRS

-411 KTTSENTET
+411 KTTSENTKN
-420 YDAIDYFWQDEDI
+420 YDAIDYFWQDEDV

-525 ESQVIEESMPDD
+525 ESQASEYTLQQNIVEE
-537 WYSEMFN
+537 
-544 KYVPKD
+544 
-550 GEADTTGGEIL
+550 A
-561 RLFSSISHMFFQNG
+561 
-575 DKIWRGNF
+575 
-583 ANNSQ
+583 
-588 VLDPKADKLHDL
+588 
-600 LPQEG
+600 
-605 KDLMEKMASS
+605 
-615 TTSSAYEKRLNKLED
+615 
-630 YIYNYLKNNN
+630 
-640 NLFESKL
+640 
-647 QETYDISY
+647 YDISY

-667 NDTYCVKVENRTTQT
+667 NDTYCVKVENRTAQT

-706 EESKL
+706 EVDEDNKIEESYRVHWTYIDKKDNKHFTSKGHFLTIEEAQAFVNELKKKPISQQGPVDEPEIKTESK
-711 NESKLSDEE
+711 S
-720 IQILRKRMTDTV
+720 
-732 KQHQKFNNE
+732 
-741 EDLEKYIDEFM
+741 
-752 PMWIE
+752 
-757 MQQNLGTHL
+757 
-766 TEESIEEKTT
+766 

-783 DLGIEPGSDE
+783 DLGIEPESDE
-793 EAKLNELQDRNF
+793 EAEDTLTES
-805 KEEFNVMSKKD
+805 V
-816 KEKYKELI
+816 
-824 PVNKAGLSSKQ
+824 
-835 CKELAAKYNLDADML
+835 
-850 YWVANIGD
+850 NIGD
-858 KVEEGLN
+858 KVKILNSNELHNNKQGEVTYIDDDIITVKLDNGRSFNYDKNQVQKIEEGVK
-865 EEKTTL
+865 EKTTL

-892 NPNELIEFINDLKKM
+892 NPSELIEFINDLKKM

-945 KTEDQYEAERRKG
+945 KTEDQYEAERRRGVPPIK
-958 RPNLDKIA
+958 RIAEQEVYDNEEWYKEHINDYLDIT
-966 KEVFEYDDYYIN
+966 
-978 VVDNYKDEWDFV
+978 DFV
-990 KDNVAEVAAEYN
+990 NKNIYEIASEYN
-1002 LREQAAEA
+1002 LRDTKAEEA
-1010 VMRKIY
+1010 CKEIY
-1016 KMAKESSEKSS
+1016 KLAISLITNK
-1027 E
+1027 

>member
-7 KVSLTEGNIQNIDDE
+7 QVSLTEGNIQNIDDE

-31 VPKELDK
+31 VPKELNK

-86 KNYILDGEE
+86 KNYILEGEE

-193 SSELSESINNEPKDK
+193 SSELSESINNEPKDE

-216 LVDNLKKLD
+216 LIDNLKKMD

-274 RIKEINKQL
+274 RIKAINKQL

-334 DYMLLSR
+334 DYMLLDR
-341 LKSDCEY
+341 LRQDCEY
-348 FLKAGNRA
+348 FLGNGNRA

-363 NVDDQIAKMKELW
+363 NVNDQIAKMKELY
-376 NSLEEKPEWLSM
+376 NKLPEKPEWLTM

-399 QDTVEESKIEEI
+399 QDTVEE
-411 KTTSENTET
+411 
-420 YDAIDYFWQDEDI
+420 A
-433 KTIQELIGEAAN
+433 
-445 VSIDEKDKAVLNIK
+445 
-459 APQTKYINGGIING
+459 
-473 SDVLID
+473 
-479 AITEYVHK
+479 
-487 QYPEL
+487 
-492 EIKVIN
+492 
-498 SGTTFILQDKVT
+498 
-510 WKSKKDITEESKKIQ
+510 
-525 ESQVIEESMPDD
+525 
-537 WYSEMFN
+537 
-544 KYVPKD
+544 
-550 GEADTTGGEIL
+550 
-561 RLFSSISHMFFQNG
+561 
-575 DKIWRGNF
+575 
-583 ANNSQ
+583 
-588 VLDPKADKLHDL
+588 
-600 LPQEG
+600 
-605 KDLMEKMASS
+605 
-615 TTSSAYEKRLNKLED
+615 
-630 YIYNYLKNNN
+630 
-640 NLFESKL
+640 
-647 QETYDISY
+647 YDISY

-667 NDTYCVKVENRTTQT
+667 NDTYCVKVENRTAQT
-682 ETKWLLVDKAYVEKM
+682 ETKWLLVDKAFVEKM

-720 IQILRKRMTDTV
+720 IQILRKRMTDIV
-732 KQHQKFNNE
+732 KQYQKFNSE

-824 PVNKAGLSSKQ
+824 PVNKTGLSSKQ

-1016 KMAKESSEKSS
+1016 KMAKVEYFKNKYSKDFKAWKEANPQTSDEEIVDILKAKQYNG
-1027 E
+1027 EL

>member
-22 NVTVAVSTD
+22 NVTVAVSTNI
-31 VPKELDK
+31 PKELDK

-86 KNYILDGEE
+86 KNYILEGEE

-145 KIVMLEPTETDE
+145 KIVMLEPTETDQ

-174 FSCTFMR
+174 FSCTFMK

-187 HYKKVK
+187 HYKRVE
-193 SSELSESINNEPKDK
+193 SSELDESVNNESKNE
-208 LNATEFVS
+208 LSATEFVS
-216 LVDNLKKLD
+216 LIDNLKKMD

-259 EEQLKEEDEIEQIQQ
+259 EEQLREEADSPEF
-274 RIKEINKQL
+274 KYQL
-283 AYIRRRD
+283 LD
-290 AVSLSIGSENEKFDL
+290 
-305 YSERGKLNARLKKLK
+305 
-320 NKKTESKDNEGSEY
+320 
-334 DYMLLSR
+334 R

-348 FLKAGNRA
+348 FLKAGNRN

-376 NSLEEKPEWLSM
+376 NSLEEKPEWLTM

-399 QDTVEESKIEEI
+399 QNTVEESKIEEI
-411 KTTSENTET
+411 KTTSENTEN

-445 VSIDEKDKAVLNIK
+445 VSVDEKDKAVLNIK

-473 SDVLID
+473 SDILID

-487 QYPEL
+487 QYPEV

-510 WKSKKDITEESKKIQ
+510 WKSKKNI
-525 ESQVIEESMPDD
+525 IEE
-537 WYSEMFN
+537 
-544 KYVPKD
+544 
-550 GEADTTGGEIL
+550 A
-561 RLFSSISHMFFQNG
+561 
-575 DKIWRGNF
+575 
-583 ANNSQ
+583 
-588 VLDPKADKLHDL
+588 
-600 LPQEG
+600 
-605 KDLMEKMASS
+605 
-615 TTSSAYEKRLNKLED
+615 
-630 YIYNYLKNNN
+630 
-640 NLFESKL
+640 
-647 QETYDISY
+647 YDISY

-660 DKVLRND
+660 DKVLRGD
-667 NDTYCVKVENRTTQT
+667 NDTYCVKVENRTAQT

-720 IQILRKRMTDTV
+720 IQILRKRMTDIV
-732 KQHQKFNNE
+732 KQYQKFNSE

-766 TEESIEEKTT
+766 TEEKTT
-776 LEEGAKE
+776 LEQGAKE

-850 YWVANIGD
+850 YWIANIGD

-892 NPNELIEFINDLKKM
+892 NPNELIEFLDDLKRM

-914 FNVMN
+914 YNIMI
-919 DYANKWQDLIN
+919 DYANNWQSLID
-930 KTGYESNIVN
+930 KTGYKYNSEIVE

-978 VVDNYKDEWDFV
+978 IVDNYKDEWDFV

-1016 KMAKESSEKSS
+1016 KMAKVEYFKNKYSKDFKAWKEANPQTSDEEIVDILKAKQYNG
-1027 E
+1027 EL

>member
-38 VEKDDKQSFEEFKT
+38 VEKDDKQSYEEFKI

-100 DLQEEPEKEKK
+100 NLQEEPEKEKK
-111 TENVIVT
+111 TENVMVT

-130 DDIKPGDEFVNEAGS
+130 DNIKPGDEFINDSGS

-187 HYKKVK
+187 HYKKVE
-193 SSELSESINNEPKDK
+193 SSELDESINNEPKNE

-216 LVDNLKKLD
+216 LIDNLKKMD

-259 EEQLKEEDEIEQIQQ
+259 EEQLKEEADSPEF
-274 RIKEINKQL
+274 KYQL
-283 AYIRRRD
+283 LD
-290 AVSLSIGSENEKFDL
+290 
-305 YSERGKLNARLKKLK
+305 
-320 NKKTESKDNEGSEY
+320 
-334 DYMLLSR
+334 R

-348 FLKAGNRA
+348 FLKAGNRN

-411 KTTSENTET
+411 KTTSENTKT

-525 ESQVIEESMPDD
+525 ESQASEYTLQQNIVEE
-537 WYSEMFN
+537 
-544 KYVPKD
+544 
-550 GEADTTGGEIL
+550 A
-561 RLFSSISHMFFQNG
+561 
-575 DKIWRGNF
+575 
-583 ANNSQ
+583 
-588 VLDPKADKLHDL
+588 
-600 LPQEG
+600 
-605 KDLMEKMASS
+605 
-615 TTSSAYEKRLNKLED
+615 
-630 YIYNYLKNNN
+630 
-640 NLFESKL
+640 
-647 QETYDISY
+647 YDISY

-667 NDTYCVKVENRTTQT
+667 NDTYCVKVENRTAQT
-682 ETKWLLVDKAYVEKM
+682 ETKWLVVDKAYIEKM

-706 EESKL
+706 EVDEDNKIEESYRVHWTYIDKKDNKHFTSKGHFLTIEEAQAFVNELKKKSISQQGPVDEPEIKTESK
-711 NESKLSDEE
+711 S
-720 IQILRKRMTDTV
+720 
-732 KQHQKFNNE
+732 
-741 EDLEKYIDEFM
+741 
-752 PMWIE
+752 
-757 MQQNLGTHL
+757 
-766 TEESIEEKTT
+766 

-783 DLGIEPGSDE
+783 DLGIEPESDE
-793 EAKLNELQDRNF
+793 EAEDTLTES
-805 KEEFNVMSKKD
+805 V
-816 KEKYKELI
+816 
-824 PVNKAGLSSKQ
+824 
-835 CKELAAKYNLDADML
+835 
-850 YWVANIGD
+850 NIGD
-858 KVEEGLN
+858 KVKILNSNELHNNKQGEVTYIDDDIITVKLDNGRSFNYDKNQVQKIEEGVK
-865 EEKTTL
+865 EKTTL

-892 NPNELIEFINDLKKM
+892 NPSELIEFINDLKKM

-945 KTEDQYEAERRKG
+945 KTEDQYEAERRRGVPPIK
-958 RPNLDKIA
+958 RIAEQEVYDNEEWYKEHINDYLDIT
-966 KEVFEYDDYYIN
+966 
-978 VVDNYKDEWDFV
+978 DFV
-990 KDNVAEVAAEYN
+990 NKNIYEIASEYN
-1002 LREQAAEA
+1002 LRDTKAEEA
-1010 VMRKIY
+1010 CKEIY
-1016 KMAKESSEKSS
+1016 KLAISLITNK
-1027 E
+1027 

>member
-38 VEKDDKQSFEEFKT
+38 VERDDKQSFEEFKT

-100 DLQEEPEKEKK
+100 GLQEEPEKEKK

-145 KIVMLEPTETDE
+145 KIVMLEPIETDE

-193 SSELSESINNEPKDK
+193 SSELNESNNNEPKDE

-216 LVDNLKKLD
+216 LIDNLKKMD

-245 DTQSKLKNEGTILS
+245 DTRSKLKNEGTILS

-274 RIKEINKQL
+274 RIKAINKQL

-334 DYMLLSR
+334 DYMLLDR
-341 LKSDCEY
+341 LKQDCEY
-348 FLKAGNRA
+348 FLGNGNRA

-363 NVDDQIAKMKELW
+363 NVDDQIAKMKELY
-376 NSLEEKPEWLSM
+376 NKLPEKPEWLSM

-399 QDTVEESKIEEI
+399 QEKSVINESITNLDDAKSKIIKWYKDKDYDCETIMDEAKRYMTSEDWHYMKEDADDTIGDSTFEEYYSNEAINEVIEHISAYMDTDSMIDWAQTLTLRESK
-411 KTTSENTET
+411 N
-420 YDAIDYFWQDEDI
+420 
-433 KTIQELIGEAAN
+433 L
-445 VSIDEKDKAVLNIK
+445 
-459 APQTKYINGGIING
+459 TKR
-473 SDVLID
+473 
-479 AITEYVHK
+479 TRHK
-487 QYPEL
+487 RVARY
-492 EIKVIN
+492 
-498 SGTTFILQDKVT
+498 
-510 WKSKKDITEESKKIQ
+510 KS
-525 ESQVIEESMPDD
+525 
-537 WYSEMFN
+537 
-544 KYVPKD
+544 
-550 GEADTTGGEIL
+550 
-561 RLFSSISHMFFQNG
+561 
-575 DKIWRGNF
+575 
-583 ANNSQ
+583 
-588 VLDPKADKLHDL
+588 
-600 LPQEG
+600 
-605 KDLMEKMASS
+605 
-615 TTSSAYEKRLNKLED
+615 
-630 YIYNYLKNNN
+630 
-640 NLFESKL
+640 
-647 QETYDISY
+647 
-655 HLAEY
+655 
-660 DKVLRND
+660 
-667 NDTYCVKVENRTTQT
+667 
-682 ETKWLLVDKAYVEKM
+682 
-697 KELENNYKQ
+697 
-706 EESKL
+706 
-711 NESKLSDEE
+711 
-720 IQILRKRMTDTV
+720 
-732 KQHQKFNNE
+732 
-741 EDLEKYIDEFM
+741 
-752 PMWIE
+752 
-757 MQQNLGTHL
+757 
-766 TEESIEEKTT
+766 

-805 KEEFNVMSKKD
+805 KEEFNAMSKKD

-858 KVEEGLN
+858 RVKEGLS

-882 FNNLY
+882 FNDLY

-892 NPNELIEFINDLKKM
+892 NPSELIEFINDLKKM

-914 FNVMN
+914 FNIMS

-930 KTGYESNIVN
+930 KTGYESSIAN
-940 ESKEV
+940 ESKEI

-966 KEVFEYDDYYIN
+966 KEVFEYDDYYVNI
-978 VVDNYKDEWDFV
+978 VDNYKDEWDFV

-1016 KMAKESSEKSS
+1016 KMAKVEYFKNKYSKDFKAWKEANPQTSDEEIVDILKAKQYNG
-1027 E
+1027 EL

>member
-38 VEKDDKQSFEEFKT
+38 VERDDKQSFEEFKT

-100 DLQEEPEKEKK
+100 DLQKEPEKEKK

-145 KIVMLEPTETDE
+145 KIVILEPTETDE

-216 LVDNLKKLD
+216 LVDNLKKMD

-259 EEQLKEEDEIEQIQQ
+259 EEQLREEADSPEF
-274 RIKEINKQL
+274 KYQL
-283 AYIRRRD
+283 LD
-290 AVSLSIGSENEKFDL
+290 
-305 YSERGKLNARLKKLK
+305 
-320 NKKTESKDNEGSEY
+320 
-334 DYMLLSR
+334 R

-348 FLKAGNRA
+348 FLKAGNRN

-376 NSLEEKPEWLSM
+376 NSLEKKPEWLSM
-388 EDIENYEKEMK
+388 EGIENYEKEMK
-399 QDTVEESKIEEI
+399 QDVKTESSTNDTEFYKNTYSKTFNTWKKYNPQLSDEAIVRIIKALQYNGDLHETPNENKDVKTEI
-411 KTTSENTET
+411 K
-420 YDAIDYFWQDEDI
+420 
-433 KTIQELIGEAAN
+433 
-445 VSIDEKDKAVLNIK
+445 
-459 APQTKYINGGIING
+459 
-473 SDVLID
+473 
-479 AITEYVHK
+479 
-487 QYPEL
+487 
-492 EIKVIN
+492 
-498 SGTTFILQDKVT
+498 DKV
-510 WKSKKDITEESKKIQ
+510 
-525 ESQVIEESMPDD
+525 V
-537 WYSEMFN
+537 
-544 KYVPKD
+544 
-550 GEADTTGGEIL
+550 
-561 RLFSSISHMFFQNG
+561 
-575 DKIWRGNF
+575 
-583 ANNSQ
+583 
-588 VLDPKADKLHDL
+588 KA
-600 LPQEG
+600 
-605 KDLMEKMASS
+605 
-615 TTSSAYEKRLNKLED
+615 
-630 YIYNYLKNNN
+630 
-640 NLFESKL
+640 
-647 QETYDISY
+647 YDISY

-667 NDTYCVKVENRTTQT
+667 NDTYCVKVENRTAQT
-682 ETKWLLVDKAYVEKM
+682 ETKWLLVDKAYIEKM

-720 IQILRKRMTDTV
+720 IQILRKRMTDVV
-732 KQHQKFNNE
+732 KQHQKFNSE
-741 EDLEKYIDEFM
+741 EELEKCIDEFM

-776 LEEGAKE
+776 LEE
-783 DLGIEPGSDE
+783 
-793 EAKLNELQDRNF
+793 
-805 KEEFNVMSKKD
+805 
-816 KEKYKELI
+816 
-824 PVNKAGLSSKQ
+824 
-835 CKELAAKYNLDADML
+835 
-850 YWVANIGD
+850 
-858 KVEEGLN
+858 
-865 EEKTTL
+865 
-871 EEDKFFNLYQS
+871 DKFFNLYQS
-882 FNNLY
+882 FNDLY

-892 NPNELIEFINDLKKM
+892 NPSELIEFINDLKKM

-914 FNVMN
+914 FNIMN

-930 KTGYESNIVN
+930 KTGYESAITN
-940 ESKEV
+940 ESKEI
-945 KTEDQYEAERRKG
+945 KTEDQYEAERRRG

-978 VVDNYKDEWDFV
+978 IVDNYKDEWDFV

-1016 KMAKESSEKSS
+1016 KMAKEAIKK
-1027 E
+1027 

>member
-7 KVSLTEGNIQNIDDE
+7 KVSLTEGNIQNIDNE
-22 NVTVAVSTD
+22 NVTVAVSAD

-216 LVDNLKKLD
+216 LVDNLKKMD

-259 EEQLKEEDEIEQIQQ
+259 EEQLKEEADSPEF
-274 RIKEINKQL
+274 KYQL
-283 AYIRRRD
+283 LD
-290 AVSLSIGSENEKFDL
+290 
-305 YSERGKLNARLKKLK
+305 
-320 NKKTESKDNEGSEY
+320 
-334 DYMLLSR
+334 R

-348 FLKAGNRA
+348 FLKAGNRN

-399 QDTVEESKIEEI
+399 QDIVEE
-411 KTTSENTET
+411 
-420 YDAIDYFWQDEDI
+420 A
-433 KTIQELIGEAAN
+433 
-445 VSIDEKDKAVLNIK
+445 
-459 APQTKYINGGIING
+459 
-473 SDVLID
+473 
-479 AITEYVHK
+479 
-487 QYPEL
+487 
-492 EIKVIN
+492 
-498 SGTTFILQDKVT
+498 
-510 WKSKKDITEESKKIQ
+510 
-525 ESQVIEESMPDD
+525 
-537 WYSEMFN
+537 
-544 KYVPKD
+544 
-550 GEADTTGGEIL
+550 
-561 RLFSSISHMFFQNG
+561 
-575 DKIWRGNF
+575 
-583 ANNSQ
+583 
-588 VLDPKADKLHDL
+588 
-600 LPQEG
+600 
-605 KDLMEKMASS
+605 
-615 TTSSAYEKRLNKLED
+615 
-630 YIYNYLKNNN
+630 
-640 NLFESKL
+640 
-647 QETYDISY
+647 YDISY
-655 HLAEY
+655 HSAEY

-667 NDTYCVKVENRTTQT
+667 NDTYCVKVENRTAQT
-682 ETKWLLVDKAYVEKM
+682 ETKWLLVDKSYVEKM

-720 IQILRKRMTDTV
+720 IQILRKRMTDIV
-732 KQHQKFNNE
+732 KQYQKFNSE

-757 MQQNLGTHL
+757 MQQNLGTSL
-766 TEESIEEKTT
+766 TKESIEEKPT
-776 LEEGAKE
+776 LEDDWDDEGH
-783 DLGIEPGSDE
+783 D
-793 EAKLNELQDRNF
+793 N
-805 KEEFNVMSKKD
+805 
-816 KEKYKELI
+816 
-824 PVNKAGLSSKQ
+824 
-835 CKELAAKYNLDADML
+835 
-850 YWVANIGD
+850 
-858 KVEEGLN
+858 LN
-865 EEKTTL
+865 EEKLGNKTFIDEDEAEYYRNKELYDNSGLARHRDAMEKAKKACKAKGIEVDETRGVYESKQLKENITNDGRTKGKTTL

-945 KTEDQYEAERRKG
+945 KTEDQYEAERRRGVPPIK
-958 RPNLDKIA
+958 RIAEQEVYDNEEWYKEHINDYLDIT
-966 KEVFEYDDYYIN
+966 
-978 VVDNYKDEWDFV
+978 DFV
-990 KDNVAEVAAEYN
+990 NKNIYEIASEYN
-1002 LREQAAEA
+1002 LRDTKAEEA
-1010 VMRKIY
+1010 CKEIY
-1016 KMAKESSEKSS
+1016 KLAISPITNK
-1027 E
+1027 

>member
-100 DLQEEPEKEKK
+100 DLQEEPKKEKK

-130 DDIKPGDEFVNEAGS
+130 DNIKPGDEFINDSGS

-187 HYKKVK
+187 HYKKVE
-193 SSELSESINNEPKDK
+193 SSELDESINNEPKNE

-216 LVDNLKKLD
+216 LIDNLKKMD
-225 LWDGKDETFKDAVEK
+225 LWDDKDETFKDAVEK

-259 EEQLKEEDEIEQIQQ
+259 EEQLKEEADSPEF
-274 RIKEINKQL
+274 KYQL
-283 AYIRRRD
+283 LD
-290 AVSLSIGSENEKFDL
+290 
-305 YSERGKLNARLKKLK
+305 
-320 NKKTESKDNEGSEY
+320 
-334 DYMLLSR
+334 R

-348 FLKAGNRA
+348 FLKAGNRN

-411 KTTSENTET
+411 KTTSENTKT

-525 ESQVIEESMPDD
+525 ESQASEYTLQQNIVEE
-537 WYSEMFN
+537 
-544 KYVPKD
+544 
-550 GEADTTGGEIL
+550 A
-561 RLFSSISHMFFQNG
+561 
-575 DKIWRGNF
+575 
-583 ANNSQ
+583 
-588 VLDPKADKLHDL
+588 
-600 LPQEG
+600 
-605 KDLMEKMASS
+605 
-615 TTSSAYEKRLNKLED
+615 
-630 YIYNYLKNNN
+630 
-640 NLFESKL
+640 
-647 QETYDISY
+647 YDISY

-667 NDTYCVKVENRTTQT
+667 NDTYCVKVENRTAQT
-682 ETKWLLVDKAYVEKM
+682 ETKWLVVDKAYIEKM

-706 EESKL
+706 QVDEDNKIEESYRVHWIYIDKKDNKHSASKGHFL
-711 NESKLSDEE
+711 TIEEAQAFVNELKKKSISQQGPVDEPEIKTESKS
-720 IQILRKRMTDTV
+720 
-732 KQHQKFNNE
+732 
-741 EDLEKYIDEFM
+741 
-752 PMWIE
+752 
-757 MQQNLGTHL
+757 
-766 TEESIEEKTT
+766 

-783 DLGIEPGSDE
+783 DLGIEPESDE
-793 EAKLNELQDRNF
+793 EAEDTLTES
-805 KEEFNVMSKKD
+805 V
-816 KEKYKELI
+816 
-824 PVNKAGLSSKQ
+824 
-835 CKELAAKYNLDADML
+835 
-850 YWVANIGD
+850 NIGD
-858 KVEEGLN
+858 KVKILNSNELHNNKQGEVTYIDDDIITVKLDNGRSFNYDKNQVQKIEEGVK
-865 EEKTTL
+865 EKTTL

-892 NPNELIEFINDLKKM
+892 NPSELIEFINDLKKM

-945 KTEDQYEAERRKG
+945 KTEDQYEAERRRGVPPIK
-958 RPNLDKIA
+958 RIAEQEVYDNEEWYKEHINDYLDIT
-966 KEVFEYDDYYIN
+966 
-978 VVDNYKDEWDFV
+978 DFV
-990 KDNVAEVAAEYN
+990 NKNIYEIASEYN
-1002 LREQAAEA
+1002 LRDTKAEEA
-1010 VMRKIY
+1010 CKEIY
-1016 KMAKESSEKSS
+1016 KLAISLITNK
-1027 E
+1027 

>member
-38 VEKDDKQSFEEFKT
+38 VEKDDKQSYEEFKI

-100 DLQEEPEKEKK
+100 DLQEEPKKEKK

-130 DDIKPGDEFVNEAGS
+130 DNIKPGDEFINDSGS

-187 HYKKVK
+187 HYKKVE
-193 SSELSESINNEPKDK
+193 SSELDESINNEPKNE

-216 LVDNLKKLD
+216 LIDNLKKMD

-259 EEQLKEEDEIEQIQQ
+259 EEQLKEEADSPEF
-274 RIKEINKQL
+274 KYQL
-283 AYIRRRD
+283 LD
-290 AVSLSIGSENEKFDL
+290 
-305 YSERGKLNARLKKLK
+305 
-320 NKKTESKDNEGSEY
+320 
-334 DYMLLSR
+334 R

-348 FLKAGNRA
+348 FLKAGNRN

-411 KTTSENTET
+411 KTTSENTEN
-420 YDAIDYFWQDEDI
+420 YDAIDYFWQDEDV

-445 VSIDEKDKAVLNIK
+445 VSIDETDKAVLNIK

-479 AITEYVHK
+479 AITEYIHK
-487 QYPEL
+487 QYPEA

-498 SGTTFILQDKVT
+498 NGTTFILQDKVT
-510 WKSKKDITEESKKIQ
+510 WKSKKIQ
-525 ESQVIEESMPDD
+525 ESQVSEYTLQQNIVEE
-537 WYSEMFN
+537 
-544 KYVPKD
+544 
-550 GEADTTGGEIL
+550 A
-561 RLFSSISHMFFQNG
+561 
-575 DKIWRGNF
+575 
-583 ANNSQ
+583 
-588 VLDPKADKLHDL
+588 
-600 LPQEG
+600 
-605 KDLMEKMASS
+605 
-615 TTSSAYEKRLNKLED
+615 
-630 YIYNYLKNNN
+630 
-640 NLFESKL
+640 
-647 QETYDISY
+647 YDISY

-660 DKVLRND
+660 DKVLKGD
-667 NDTYCVKVENRTTQT
+667 NDTYCVKVENRTAQT

-697 KELENNYKQ
+697 KEIEYNYKKEVDEDNKI
-706 EESKL
+706 EESYRVHWTYIDKKDNKHSASKGHFL
-711 NESKLSDEE
+711 TIEEAQAFVNELKKKPISQQGPVDEPEIKTESKS
-720 IQILRKRMTDTV
+720 
-732 KQHQKFNNE
+732 
-741 EDLEKYIDEFM
+741 
-752 PMWIE
+752 
-757 MQQNLGTHL
+757 
-766 TEESIEEKTT
+766 

-793 EAKLNELQDRNF
+793 EAEGTLTES
-805 KEEFNVMSKKD
+805 V
-816 KEKYKELI
+816 
-824 PVNKAGLSSKQ
+824 
-835 CKELAAKYNLDADML
+835 
-850 YWVANIGD
+850 NIGD
-858 KVEEGLN
+858 KVKILNSNELHNNKQGEVTYIDDDIITVKLDNGRSFNYDKNQVQKIEEGVK
-865 EEKTTL
+865 EKTTL

-892 NPNELIEFINDLKKM
+892 NPSELIEFINDLKKM

-930 KTGYESNIVN
+930 KTGYESNIVD

-966 KEVFEYDDYYIN
+966 QEVFEYDDYYIN

-1016 KMAKESSEKSS
+1016 KMAKENSEKS
-1027 E
+1027 

>member
-193 SSELSESINNEPKDK
+193 SSELNESNNNEPKDK

-216 LVDNLKKLD
+216 LVDNLKKMD

-259 EEQLKEEDEIEQIQQ
+259 EEQLKEEADSPEF
-274 RIKEINKQL
+274 KYQL
-283 AYIRRRD
+283 LD
-290 AVSLSIGSENEKFDL
+290 
-305 YSERGKLNARLKKLK
+305 
-320 NKKTESKDNEGSEY
+320 
-334 DYMLLSR
+334 R

-348 FLKAGNRA
+348 FLKAGNRN

-399 QDTVEESKIEEI
+399 QDVKTESSTNDTEFYKNTYSKTFNTWKKYNPQLSDEAIVKIIKALQYNGDLHETPNENKDVKTEI
-411 KTTSENTET
+411 K
-420 YDAIDYFWQDEDI
+420 
-433 KTIQELIGEAAN
+433 
-445 VSIDEKDKAVLNIK
+445 
-459 APQTKYINGGIING
+459 
-473 SDVLID
+473 
-479 AITEYVHK
+479 
-487 QYPEL
+487 
-492 EIKVIN
+492 
-498 SGTTFILQDKVT
+498 DKV
-510 WKSKKDITEESKKIQ
+510 
-525 ESQVIEESMPDD
+525 V
-537 WYSEMFN
+537 
-544 KYVPKD
+544 
-550 GEADTTGGEIL
+550 EA
-561 RLFSSISHMFFQNG
+561 
-575 DKIWRGNF
+575 
-583 ANNSQ
+583 
-588 VLDPKADKLHDL
+588 
-600 LPQEG
+600 
-605 KDLMEKMASS
+605 
-615 TTSSAYEKRLNKLED
+615 
-630 YIYNYLKNNN
+630 
-640 NLFESKL
+640 
-647 QETYDISY
+647 YDISY
-655 HLAEY
+655 HLEES
-660 DKVLRND
+660 KLN
-667 NDTYCVKVENRTTQT
+667 
-682 ETKWLLVDKAYVEKM
+682 
-697 KELENNYKQ
+697 
-706 EESKL
+706 ESKL

-720 IQILRKRMTDTV
+720 IQILRKRMTDIV
-732 KQHQKFNNE
+732 KQYQKFNSE

-805 KEEFNVMSKKD
+805 KEEFNAMSKKD

-858 KVEEGLN
+858 RVKEGLS

-871 EEDKFFNLYQS
+871 EEDKFFNLYQA

-892 NPNELIEFINDLKKM
+892 NPSELIEFINDLKKM

-914 FNVMN
+914 FDVMN

-930 KTGYESNIVN
+930 KTGYESSIAN
-940 ESKEV
+940 ESKEI

-978 VVDNYKDEWDFV
+978 IVDNYKDEWDFV

-1016 KMAKESSEKSS
+1016 KMAKETIKK
-1027 E
+1027 

>member
-38 VEKDDKQSFEEFKT
+38 VEKDDKQSYEEFKI

-100 DLQEEPEKEKK
+100 DLQKEPEKEKK

-130 DDIKPGDEFVNEAGS
+130 DNIKPGDEFINDSGS

-187 HYKKVK
+187 HYKRVE
-193 SSELSESINNEPKDK
+193 SNELNESVNNESKNE
-208 LNATEFVS
+208 LNAIEFVS
-216 LVDNLKKLD
+216 LIDNLKKMD

-259 EEQLKEEDEIEQIQQ
+259 EEQLREEADSPEF
-274 RIKEINKQL
+274 KYQL
-283 AYIRRRD
+283 LD
-290 AVSLSIGSENEKFDL
+290 
-305 YSERGKLNARLKKLK
+305 
-320 NKKTESKDNEGSEY
+320 
-334 DYMLLSR
+334 R

-348 FLKAGNRA
+348 FLKAGNRN

-376 NSLEEKPEWLSM
+376 NSLEEKPEWISM
-388 EDIENYEKEMK
+388 EDIDNYEKEMK
-399 QDTVEESKIEEI
+399 QDVKTESSTNDTEFYKNTYSKTFNTWKKYNPQLSDEAIVGIIKALQYNGDLYETPNENKDVKTEI
-411 KTTSENTET
+411 K
-420 YDAIDYFWQDEDI
+420 
-433 KTIQELIGEAAN
+433 
-445 VSIDEKDKAVLNIK
+445 
-459 APQTKYINGGIING
+459 
-473 SDVLID
+473 
-479 AITEYVHK
+479 
-487 QYPEL
+487 
-492 EIKVIN
+492 
-498 SGTTFILQDKVT
+498 DKV
-510 WKSKKDITEESKKIQ
+510 
-525 ESQVIEESMPDD
+525 V
-537 WYSEMFN
+537 
-544 KYVPKD
+544 
-550 GEADTTGGEIL
+550 EA
-561 RLFSSISHMFFQNG
+561 
-575 DKIWRGNF
+575 
-583 ANNSQ
+583 
-588 VLDPKADKLHDL
+588 
-600 LPQEG
+600 
-605 KDLMEKMASS
+605 
-615 TTSSAYEKRLNKLED
+615 
-630 YIYNYLKNNN
+630 
-640 NLFESKL
+640 
-647 QETYDISY
+647 YDISY

-720 IQILRKRMTDTV
+720 IQILRKRMTDIV
-732 KQHQKFNNE
+732 KQYQKFNSE

>member
-38 VEKDDKQSFEEFKT
+38 VERDDKQSFEEFKT

-216 LVDNLKKLD
+216 LVDNLKKMD

-274 RIKEINKQL
+274 RIKAINKQL

-334 DYMLLSR
+334 DYMLLDR
-341 LKSDCEY
+341 LRQDCEY
-348 FLKAGNRA
+348 FLGNGNRY

-363 NVDDQIAKMKELW
+363 NVDDQIAKMKELY
-376 NSLEEKPEWLSM
+376 NKLPEKPEWLSM

-399 QDTVEESKIEEI
+399 QEKSVINESITNLDDAKSKIIKWYKDKNYDCETIMDEAKRYMTSEDWHYMKEDADDTIGDSTFEEYYSNEAINEVIEHISAYMDTDSMIDWAQTLTLRESK
-411 KTTSENTET
+411 N
-420 YDAIDYFWQDEDI
+420 
-433 KTIQELIGEAAN
+433 L
-445 VSIDEKDKAVLNIK
+445 
-459 APQTKYINGGIING
+459 TKR
-473 SDVLID
+473 
-479 AITEYVHK
+479 TRHK
-487 QYPEL
+487 RVARY
-492 EIKVIN
+492 
-498 SGTTFILQDKVT
+498 
-510 WKSKKDITEESKKIQ
+510 KS
-525 ESQVIEESMPDD
+525 
-537 WYSEMFN
+537 
-544 KYVPKD
+544 
-550 GEADTTGGEIL
+550 
-561 RLFSSISHMFFQNG
+561 
-575 DKIWRGNF
+575 
-583 ANNSQ
+583 
-588 VLDPKADKLHDL
+588 
-600 LPQEG
+600 
-605 KDLMEKMASS
+605 
-615 TTSSAYEKRLNKLED
+615 
-630 YIYNYLKNNN
+630 
-640 NLFESKL
+640 
-647 QETYDISY
+647 
-655 HLAEY
+655 
-660 DKVLRND
+660 
-667 NDTYCVKVENRTTQT
+667 
-682 ETKWLLVDKAYVEKM
+682 
-697 KELENNYKQ
+697 
-706 EESKL
+706 
-711 NESKLSDEE
+711 
-720 IQILRKRMTDTV
+720 
-732 KQHQKFNNE
+732 
-741 EDLEKYIDEFM
+741 
-752 PMWIE
+752 
-757 MQQNLGTHL
+757 
-766 TEESIEEKTT
+766 

-805 KEEFNVMSKKD
+805 KEEFNAMSKKD

-858 KVEEGLN
+858 RVKEGLS

-871 EEDKFFNLYQS
+871 EEDKFFNLYQA

-892 NPNELIEFINDLKKM
+892 NPSELIEFINDLKKM

-914 FNVMN
+914 FDVMN

-930 KTGYESNIVN
+930 KTGYESSIAN
-940 ESKEV
+940 ESKEI

-978 VVDNYKDEWDFV
+978 IVDNYKDEWDFV

-1016 KMAKESSEKSS
+1016 KMAKETIKK
-1027 E
+1027 

>member
-1 MNGISN
+1 
-7 KVSLTEGNIQNIDDE
+7 
-22 NVTVAVSTD
+22 
-31 VPKELDK
+31 
-38 VEKDDKQSFEEFKT
+38 
-52 LYKDV
+52 
-57 ITMKCK
+57 
-63 QDFGDCEDQK
+63 
-73 LWEDAAKELFLQS
+73 
-86 KNYILDGEE
+86 
-95 FKSKE
+95 
-100 DLQEEPEKEKK
+100 
-111 TENVIVT
+111 
-118 PQVIK
+118 
-123 ENNENEF
+123 
-130 DDIKPGDEFVNEAGS
+130 
-145 KIVMLEPTETDE
+145 MLEPTETDE

-216 LVDNLKKLD
+216 LVDNLKKMD

-259 EEQLKEEDEIEQIQQ
+259 EEQLKEEADSPEF
-274 RIKEINKQL
+274 KYQL
-283 AYIRRRD
+283 LD
-290 AVSLSIGSENEKFDL
+290 
-305 YSERGKLNARLKKLK
+305 
-320 NKKTESKDNEGSEY
+320 
-334 DYMLLSR
+334 R

-348 FLKAGNRA
+348 FLKAGNRS

-411 KTTSENTET
+411 KTTSENTKT

-525 ESQVIEESMPDD
+525 ESQASEYTLQQNIVEE
-537 WYSEMFN
+537 
-544 KYVPKD
+544 
-550 GEADTTGGEIL
+550 A
-561 RLFSSISHMFFQNG
+561 
-575 DKIWRGNF
+575 
-583 ANNSQ
+583 
-588 VLDPKADKLHDL
+588 
-600 LPQEG
+600 
-605 KDLMEKMASS
+605 
-615 TTSSAYEKRLNKLED
+615 
-630 YIYNYLKNNN
+630 
-640 NLFESKL
+640 
-647 QETYDISY
+647 YDISY

-667 NDTYCVKVENRTTQT
+667 NDTYCVKVENRTAQT

-706 EESKL
+706 EVDEDNKIEESYRVHWTYIDKKDNKHFTSKGHFLTIEEAQAFVNELKKKPISQQGPVDEPEIKTESK
-711 NESKLSDEE
+711 S
-720 IQILRKRMTDTV
+720 
-732 KQHQKFNNE
+732 
-741 EDLEKYIDEFM
+741 
-752 PMWIE
+752 
-757 MQQNLGTHL
+757 
-766 TEESIEEKTT
+766 

-783 DLGIEPGSDE
+783 DLGIEPESDE
-793 EAKLNELQDRNF
+793 EAEDTLTES
-805 KEEFNVMSKKD
+805 V
-816 KEKYKELI
+816 
-824 PVNKAGLSSKQ
+824 
-835 CKELAAKYNLDADML
+835 
-850 YWVANIGD
+850 NIGD
-858 KVEEGLN
+858 KVKILNSNELHNNKQGEVTYIDDDIITVKLDNGRSFNYDKNQVQKIEEGVK
-865 EEKTTL
+865 EKTTL

-892 NPNELIEFINDLKKM
+892 NPSELIEFINDLKKM

-966 KEVFEYDDYYIN
+966 KEVFEYNDYYIN

-1016 KMAKESSEKSS
+1016 KMAKVEYFKNKYSKDFKAWKEANPQTSDEEIVDILKAKQYNG
-1027 E
+1027 EL

>member
-7 KVSLTEGNIQNIDDE
+7 KVSLTEGNIQNIDNE

-216 LVDNLKKLD
+216 LVDNLKKMD

-341 LKSDCEY
+341 LKSDCDY
-348 FLKAGNRA
+348 FLGNGNRY

-363 NVDDQIAKMKELW
+363 NVDDQIAKMKELY
-376 NSLEEKPEWLSM
+376 NKLPEKPEWLTM

-399 QDTVEESKIEEI
+399 QDTVEEA
-411 KTTSENTET
+411 
-420 YDAIDYFWQDEDI
+420 Y
-433 KTIQELIGEAAN
+433 
-445 VSIDEKDKAVLNIK
+445 
-459 APQTKYINGGIING
+459 
-473 SDVLID
+473 
-479 AITEYVHK
+479 
-487 QYPEL
+487 
-492 EIKVIN
+492 
-498 SGTTFILQDKVT
+498 
-510 WKSKKDITEESKKIQ
+510 DIT
-525 ESQVIEESMPDD
+525 
-537 WYSEMFN
+537 
-544 KYVPKD
+544 
-550 GEADTTGGEIL
+550 
-561 RLFSSISHMFFQNG
+561 
-575 DKIWRGNF
+575 
-583 ANNSQ
+583 
-588 VLDPKADKLHDL
+588 
-600 LPQEG
+600 
-605 KDLMEKMASS
+605 
-615 TTSSAYEKRLNKLED
+615 
-630 YIYNYLKNNN
+630 
-640 NLFESKL
+640 
-647 QETYDISY
+647 Y

-667 NDTYCVKVENRTTQT
+667 NDTYCVKIENRTTQT
-682 ETKWLLVDKAYVEKM
+682 ETKWLLVDKSYVEKM
-697 KELENNYKQ
+697 KELEYNYKQ

-720 IQILRKRMTDTV
+720 IQILRKRMTDIV
-732 KQHQKFNNE
+732 KQYQKFNSE

-930 KTGYESNIVN
+930 KTGYESNIAN
-940 ESKEV
+940 ESKEI
-945 KTEDQYEAERRKG
+945 KTEDQYEAERRRGVPPIK
-958 RPNLDKIA
+958 RIAEQEVYDNEEWYKEHINDYLDIT
-966 KEVFEYDDYYIN
+966 
-978 VVDNYKDEWDFV
+978 DFV
-990 KDNVAEVAAEYN
+990 NKNIYEIASEYN
-1002 LREQAAEA
+1002 LRDTKAEEA
-1010 VMRKIY
+1010 CKEIY
-1016 KMAKESSEKSS
+1016 KLAISLITNK
-1027 E
+1027 